1 MTGRV
6 TIALDAMGGDQA
18 PEMVFEGAEVALQR
32 HPDLH
37 FLFVG
42 EEQRLATLLNRHG
55 QLIGTSEIRLSESV
69 VNSTDKPAIALR
81 QGRRSSMRIA
91 IDAVRDGDAYG
102 VVSAGNTGVLMAMA
116 KTVLKSLPGIHRPAI
131 GSLFP
136 TMKGETVML
145 DLGANIDCSAENL
158 FEFAIMGDVFARNV
172 LGIVDPSVGLLNVG
186 IESNKGNEIVR
197 AAADLLRSQQLSI
210 NFHGFVEGDDITAG
224 TVDVVV
230 CDGFTGNV
238 ALKTA
243 EGTARLYSEFLKA
256 TFNESVFSRLG
267 YLLAKPALASLRE
280 RVDPRRYNGG
290 IFLGL
295 NGIAVKSHGASDA
308 LAFANAIGFAY
319 DMATHGFSE
328 TVIGELN
335 RWYAGQTDNAE
346 AAAR

>member
-1 MTGRV
+1 MTGKV

-18 PEMVFEGAEVALQR
+18 PEMVFAGAEVALER
-32 HPDLH
+32 HPDLC

-42 EEQRLATLLNRHG
+42 DEARLADLLREHEK
-55 QLIGTSEIRLSESV
+55 LAAESEIRHSESV
-69 VNSTDKPAIALR
+69 VTGTDKPATALR

-91 IDAVRDGDAYG
+91 IDAVRDGDADG
-102 VVSAGNTGVLMAMA
+102 VVSAGNTGALMAMA
-116 KTVLKSLPGIHRPAI
+116 KTVLRSLPGIHRPAI

-158 FEFAIMGDVFARNV
+158 FEFAVMGDVFARNV
-172 LGIVDPSVGLLNVG
+172 LGIVEPSVGLLNVG

-197 AAADLLRSQQLSI
+197 AAAELLRTQQLSI

-256 TFNESVFSRLG
+256 TFSESLFSRLG
-267 YLLAKPALASLRE
+267 YFLAKPALSALRE

-319 DMATHGFSE
+319 DMATHGFNDA
-328 TVIGELN
+328 VIGELN
-335 RWYAGQTDNAE
+335 RWYAGQSDEAK

>member
-1 MTGRV
+1 MTKPV

-18 PEMVFEGAEVALQR
+18 PEMVCDGAEVALER
-32 HPDLH
+32 HPGLR
-37 FLFVG
+37 FLIVG
-42 EEQRLATLLNRHG
+42 EEARLARLLDGRDELAAASN
-55 QLIGTSEIRLSESV
+55 IRASESV
-69 VNSTDKPAIALR
+69 VTATDKPATALR

-91 IDAVRDGDAYG
+91 IDAVRGGEANG
-102 VVSAGNTGVLMAMA
+102 VVSAGNTGALMAMA
-116 KTVLKSLPGIHRPAI
+116 KMVLRALPGIHRPAI

-158 FEFAIMGDVFARNV
+158 FEFAVMGDVFARTV
-172 LGIVDPSVGLLNVG
+172 LGIVNPTVGLLNVG
-186 IESNKGNEIVR
+186 IETNKGNEIVR
-197 AAADLLRSQQLSI
+197 AAAELLRSRRLSI

-256 TFNESVFSRLG
+256 SFKESVFSRIG
-267 YLLAKPALASLRE
+267 YLLAKPTLSTLRE

-308 LAFANAIGFAY
+308 LAFANAIDFAC
-319 DMATHGFSE
+319 DMATHGFND
-328 TVIGELN
+328 TVIDELN
-335 RWYAGQTDNAE
+335 RWYAGQLSDAK
-346 AAAR
+346 AAAQ